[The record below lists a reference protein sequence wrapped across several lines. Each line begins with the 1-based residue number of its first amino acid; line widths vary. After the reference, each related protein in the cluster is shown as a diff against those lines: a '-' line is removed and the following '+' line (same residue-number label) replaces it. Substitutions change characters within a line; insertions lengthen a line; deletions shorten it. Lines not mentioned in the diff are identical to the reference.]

1 MLEKSKKK
9 GKKYK
14 VIFANIGPK
23 VEKDEDGQEYII
35 DQNGNKRFVFTN
47 DDGIQFVNWMEDE

>member
-23 VEKDEDGQEYII
+23 VEKDEDG
-35 DQNGNKRFVFTN
+35 
-47 DDGIQFVNWMEDE
+47 